1 MIKRRGEMS
10 NSSPTSGLAVLCC
23 LLVLSVPAGS
33 SAQDPELA
41 EGQTFRSETQVTAVD
56 LLVEIEAG
64 AWRQW
69 ATGRKRDDALT
80 TDDFE
85 ISVDGQP
92 VPVVAVEVPP
102 SRLDDEWDG
111 ESAPETSREI
121 EPWHTVIW
129 LDLVL
134 AGTDE
139 MRWATSRLQTAA
151 ARLTE
156 LGTVD
161 VVVVEESPRRLLA
174 ASRDPEAVATVLS
187 QLSLFP
193 QGDDQLVSLRA
204 EAIGEWEEGNFEPGM
219 AEALIG
225 EEFRLVRS
233 RQDLMLDWLGGE
245 GQPAVGRRALFWV
258 SGGFDLDP
266 EVFYAQL
273 EGDSPGEPVA
283 GETARAGILRSET
296 EALAAAL
303 AGYGWLTFPMLRPEP
318 ELLVPGIRLGK
329 WLFRTKGP
337 HPEEPIVQNV
347 DQEILDAATER
358 WVTNRLDRILLFG
371 IRGTREERRD
381 PDRAEAYLELA
392 EAFEGQ
398 EKAEE
403 AAEAYEKA
411 LYHFAEDPRTAERQA
426 VAMAGL
432 SRVLAAADQ
441 TLDAERAREAARRLD
456 PEAAAELAPSSAFR
470 APALPLALVAH
481 ATGGRLLR
489 DDDLTGP
496 LDSMA
501 RRVRVTFQTEG
512 LPTGDLRPVEVR
524 FLAHQPE
531 TLRFPGWARSSTPAS
546 VAGARARLLLE
557 GVDVALLGDGLDLPL
572 PLEVEPGT
580 GSEAWWL
587 RIGATE
593 PQALR
598 PSRLRWTVGYGGFEG
613 ILGVE
618 HGEVET
624 WRFKDGPLRTE
635 ADLRPPAGTEVVC
648 VLVEDLVTGQ
658 WNAELIDL

>member
-1 MIKRRGEMS
+1 MPISRL
-10 NSSPTSGLAVLCC
+10 TSRLAALCC
-23 LLVLSVPAGS
+23 FVVLGIPPAFSV
-33 SAQDPELA
+33 QEPELGEDEA
-41 EGQTFRSETQVTAVD
+41 FRSETQVTAMD

-64 AWRQW
+64 AWRRW
-69 ATGRKRDDALT
+69 ATGKARSDGLT
-80 TDDFE
+80 SEDFE
-85 ISVDGQP
+85 IRIDGETL
-92 VPVVAVEVPP
+92 PVVAVEVPP
-102 SRLDDEWDG
+102 SLLEEERAEG
-111 ESAPETSREI
+111 AVSGTPIEV

-129 LDLVL
+129 LDLAL
-134 AGTDE
+134 AGADE
-139 MRWATSRLQTAA
+139 LRWAASRLQVAA
-151 ARLTE
+151 ERLTE

-161 VVVVEESPRRLLA
+161 IVAVEEAPRRLVA
-174 ASRDPEAVATVLS
+174 ASRDPEAVAAVLS
-187 QLSLFP
+187 QLALFP
-193 QGDDQLVSLRA
+193 EGDDQLASLRA
-204 EAIGEWEEGNFEPGM
+204 AAIAEWEEGAFDPQM
-219 AEALIG
+219 AAALVA
-225 EEFRLVRS
+225 EEHRLVRS

-245 GQPAVGRRALFWV
+245 GQPVVGRRALFWI

-266 EVFYAQL
+266 ETFYSKL
-273 EGDSPGEPVA
+273 TEVSA
-283 GETARAGILRSET
+283 GESEEGSAADEGTEGAVLRPET

-337 HPEEPIVQNV
+337 HLEEPIVQDA

-358 WVTNRLDRILLFG
+358 WVTNRRDRLFFFG
-371 IRGTREERRD
+371 IHGTREDRRD

-403 AAEAYEKA
+403 AVEAYEKA

-432 SRVLAAADQ
+432 SRALAAADQ
-441 TLDAERAREAARRLD
+441 TLEAERARDAARRLD
-456 PEAAAELAPSSAFR
+456 PEAAAELAPSSALR

-481 ATGGRLLR
+481 ATGGRLVR
-489 DDDLTGP
+489 SDDLTGP

-501 RRVRVTFQTEG
+501 RRVRVTFQVEG
-512 LPTGDLRPVEVR
+512 LPTGELRPVEVR
-524 FLAHQPE
+524 FLAHRPE

-557 GVDVALLGDGLDLPL
+557 GVDVALLGNGRDRPL
-572 PLEVEPGT
+572 PLEVEPAT
-580 GSEAWWL
+580 GSEAWRL
-587 RIGATE
+587 VIGRAE
-593 PQALR
+593 PETLR

-613 ILGVE
+613 ILGVV

-624 WRFKDGPLRTE
+624 WRFEDGPLGTE
-635 ADLRPPAGTEVVC
+635 VDLQPPAGTEVVC
-648 VLVEDLVTGQ
+648 VLVEDLVTGR
-658 WNAELIDL
+658 WNAELIDF